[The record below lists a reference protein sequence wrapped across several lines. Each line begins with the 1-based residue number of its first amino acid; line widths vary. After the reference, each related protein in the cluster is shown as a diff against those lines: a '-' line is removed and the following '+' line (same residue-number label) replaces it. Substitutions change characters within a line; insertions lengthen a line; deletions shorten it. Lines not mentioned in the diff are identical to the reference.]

1 MCGMSSLFTGGVDHM
16 SDEMLETLTLA
27 GIVLAV
33 TLIAVGV
40 ILLIRRRSAGQ
51 SGVSS
56 GSEKKS
62 RKTAKQQKPGRKKE
76 KGKKK
81 NKKQKNEAGYD
92 DRFIQESNDTIPLI
106 PTDTSDE
113 TIPLYESDPR
123 YPHDNGGET
132 VLLAETEEPD
142 FKIDFE
148 IGYAESKDV
157 IE

>member
-1 MCGMSSLFTGGVDHM
+1 MSE
-16 SDEMLETLTLA
+16 EMLETLTLA

-51 SGVSS
+51 SNASS
-56 GSEKKS
+56 GSEKKN
-62 RKTAKQQKPGRKKE
+62 RKASKQQKPARKKE

-81 NKKQKNEAGYD
+81 NKKQKNKAGFD
-92 DRFIQESNDTIPLI
+92 DRSIQESNDTIPLI

-113 TIPLYESDPR
+113 TIPLYESDYRNP
-123 YPHDNGGET
+123 YDNGGAT
-132 VLLAETEEPD
+132 VLLPETEEPE
-142 FKIDFE
+142 FKIEFE
-148 IGYAESKDV
+148 IGFAESKDV